1 MDIFELVFATVIIE
15 LLEALLQYDTTL
27 KSSLFKQYYYY
38 LKSPFLFFGSQLGY
52 VWLLFLSIFYG
63 NLSWAIVFA
72 VVLKSFDIFTKITL
86 LEKLFIK
93 PDSNYIA
100 EIEPVLDMK
109 IPFWVYLIGP
119 MTYPYLVYLAFV

>member
-1 MDIFELVFATVIIE
+1 MDVFELVFATVMIE

-27 KSSLFKQYYYY
+27 KNSLFKQYHYY
-38 LKSPFLFFGSQLGY
+38 LKSPFLFFGSQIGY
-52 VWLLFLSIFYG
+52 IWLLFLSIVYS
-63 NLSWAIVFA
+63 NLSWAIIIA

-93 PDSNYIA
+93 PDSNYIT

-119 MTYPYLVYLAFV
+119 LTYPYLVYLAFQ